1 MKDQRRLSRRWT
13 EVKAQ
18 PEFNSGEQVVEAKS
32 TRTLNELYAKLL
44 QMGSL
49 ADVSARQAQFHGDR
63 SSAIGIIDNNKAE
76 VSPVYME
83 DHDVERHIRRAKE
96 QLDNVEKMKELKNK
110 KEVQKLVDETLKQER
125 AKIEKELQFKNR
137 ALESTAG
144 A

>member
-13 EVKAQ
+13 EIKAQ

-49 ADVSARQAQFHGDR
+49 ADVTARQAQFHGDR
-63 SSAIGIIDNNKAE
+63 ASAIGIIDNNKAE

-83 DHDVERHIRRAKE
+83 DHEVESHIRRAKDS
-96 QLDNVEKMKELKNK
+96 LDTVEVMRSMKSR
-110 KEVQKLVDETLKQER
+110 KEVKQLVDETLKQER
-125 AKIEKELQFKNR
+125 AKIEQELQNKNR
-137 ALESTAG
+137 AQSTAG